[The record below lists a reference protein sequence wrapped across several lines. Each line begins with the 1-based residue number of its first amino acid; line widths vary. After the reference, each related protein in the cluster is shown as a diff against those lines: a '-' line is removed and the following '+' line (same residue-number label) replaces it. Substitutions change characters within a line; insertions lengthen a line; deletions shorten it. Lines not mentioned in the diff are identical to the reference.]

1 MVKVSD
7 IGSRWIQGVND
18 VEDVAVFVQ
27 PVTRIEK
34 ALGSPESLDEED
46 LHLIVTAEEDKG
58 VEGEQRRLGLTSF
71 ERGKHC
77 TITIVLYASLSHTT
91 LSRTSYIC
99 RCYCPNTL
107 VAVCYR

>member
-46 LHLIVTAEEDKG
+46 LHLIVTAEEDQGDRKSTRLNSSHS
-58 VEGEQRRLGLTSF
+58 GE
-71 ERGKHC
+71 
-77 TITIVLYASLSHTT
+77 
-91 LSRTSYIC
+91 SRMPSS
-99 RCYCPNTL
+99 
-107 VAVCYR
+107 A

>member
-1 MVKVSD
+1 MKVLNVD
-7 IGSRWIQGVND
+7 EDWIQTTGN

-34 ALGSPESLDEED
+34 ALGSPESLDEKNI
-46 LHLIVTAEEDKG
+46 HLIVTAEEDQGLKR
-58 VEGEQRRLGLTSF
+58 EQQLVGLTSF
-71 ERGKHC
+71 DRGKHC

-99 RCYCPNTL
+99 RCHCQNRP
-107 VAVCYR
+107 VAVLYR